1 METQRSRCYVGL
13 VVMLAAVVV
22 VFCPKVWALTAQ
34 EIADSVIDE
43 LNNVSDYTATV
54 DIDYD
59 DAETRDMS
67 GGSVQWKRSSGYGKA
82 KVVLGSPYSGE
93 VRTDGT
99 TGFNIWDKNGDLV
112 YIPLSNGMEWVRA
125 NWGTDMFNMETILD
139 AETWTKDAN
148 THTINSVTCYR
159 IYTSDY
165 EVYIDEGTVK
175 KVIRVKAYDTSS
187 NIDYQLDYSDYSNVE
202 NTAQL
207 PGTIEVKSYND
218 QAGLVLTTTY
228 TVSDVNINEGLSD
241 SLFSIKSPRY

>member
-1 METQRSRCYVGL
+1 MQTQHSRYYVGL
-13 VVMLAAVVV
+13 VVMWVAVVV

-59 DAETRDMS
+59 RALISDMS
-67 GGSVQWKRSSGYGKA
+67 GGSLQWKRSSGNWKT
-82 KVVLGSPYSGE
+82 KMVMGSPYNGE

-99 TGFNIWDKNGDLV
+99 TGFNVWDKNGEL
-112 YIPLSNGMEWVRA
+112 YYFTLSNGEDWVRA
-125 NWGTDMFNMETILD
+125 NWGTDMFNMERILD

-148 THTINSVTCYR
+148 THTISSVTCYR

-165 EVYIDEGTVK
+165 EVYIDEATVK

-187 NIDYQLDYSDYSNVE
+187 KIDYQLDYSDYSNVE
-202 NTAQL
+202 STAQL
-207 PGTIEVKSYND
+207 PGTIEVKKYND
-218 QAGLVLTTTY
+218 PEELFWTATNTF
-228 TVSDVNINEGLSD
+228 SDVNINEGLSD
-241 SLFSIKSPRY
+241 SLFSIKSP